1 MPTVELYQTFQ
12 SVDWASLNH
21 SLQSPDS
28 TAPPILE
35 PVPAMYHES
44 ASLKTSNSSS
54 PTPVSAVPPI
64 LLPLSG
70 AGGAVGPEDSLQDG
84 QLGVSLSI
92 QRKRA
97 YVEAYWRYF
106 HPLFP
111 FIHRQR
117 FTQYTQVRGAKLL
130 LAAMMAIGAQY
141 AQELFAGSDSRILHE
156 KCQELIAKVL
166 N

>member
-1 MPTVELYQTFQ
+1 MWPQLP
-12 SVDWASLNH
+12 VDREKWRLKS
-21 SLQSPDS
+21 S
-28 TAPPILE
+28 T
-35 PVPAMYHES
+35 
-44 ASLKTSNSSS
+44 SSS
-54 PTPVSAVPPI
+54 LTPLSVVPPI

-70 AGGAVGPEDSLQDG
+70 TGPENSLQGD

-111 FIHRQR
+111 IMHRQR

-141 AQELFAGSDSRILHE
+141 SQELFAGSDSRILHE
-156 KCQELIAKVL
+156 KCQELIVKARS
-166 N
+166 

>member
-1 MPTVELYQTFQ
+1 VYPSPFQT
-12 SVDWASLNH
+12 VDWAGINH
-21 SLQSPDS
+21 QLQSPDS
-28 TAPPILE
+28 TVPPIWSI
-35 PVPAMYHES
+35 PAIDHDK
-44 ASLKTSNSSS
+44 SLRTSTSSS
-54 PTPVSAVPPI
+54 PVSAVPPI

-70 AGGAVGPEDSLQDG
+70 AGGAIGPEDSLQDG

-111 FIHRQR
+111 IMHRQR
-117 FTQYTQVRGAKLL
+117 FTQYTQVPGAKLL

-156 KCQELIAKVL
+156 KCQELIAKVW
-166 N
+166 NSDCTWTC